1 MSVIS
6 FIDRLDHDAGP
17 FPALFVTVSFW
28 KILHPQVVGNI
39 MKHGSDIFELP
50 ITELVQL
57 VQAHQPVSLD
67 LVLIDYA
74 LRIIV
79 SSVWGKFCDAG
90 FERLLPSDIQLLLV
104 AFDSQLKVF
113 HPLENQNASGEHLQC
128 YVQII

>member
-1 MSVIS
+1 
-6 FIDRLDHDAGP
+6 
-17 FPALFVTVSFW
+17 
-28 KILHPQVVGNI
+28 
-39 MKHGSDIFELP
+39 MKHGSDIFERP

-113 HPLENQNASGEHLQC
+113 HPLENQNASVATAYLDQMDSGLFQSSRSFTAL
-128 YVQII
+128 